1 MKKTTIAAVALAAL
15 LGACAPAENTNTAT
29 TNANKTTTNTTTT
42 TTNTATTTASP
53 ATTTASPATGAAKP
67 LYERLGGEAAIG
79 AVIDDFVGRAAA
91 DTRIN
96 KKFAKSNI
104 DRLKVHLKQQVCA
117 ATGGPCKYTGENM
130 KRSHTNMGVTE
141 GEFGALVEDLVAT
154 LDKFKVPK
162 AEKDELLGILG
173 PLKDEIVEV
182 KGTQTGTALP
192 GNFKPL
198 PALDKEKATK

>member
-29 TNANKTTTNTTTT
+29 TTNANKATTNTTTNTTTT

-53 ATTTASPATGAAKP
+53 SPAAGAKP
-67 LYERLGGEAAIG
+67 LYERLGGESAIS

-130 KRSHTNMGVTE
+130 KKSHTNMGVTE
-141 GEFGALVEDLVAT
+141 GEFNALVEDLVAT

-182 KGTQTGTALP
+182 KEAKTGTPLP
-192 GNFKPL
+192 PNFKPL
-198 PALDKEKATK
+198 PPLEKEKTAK

>member
-42 TTNTATTTASP
+42 TTNTTTTASP

-67 LYERLGGEAAIG
+67 LYERLGGETAIS
-79 AVIDDFVGRAAA
+79 AVIDDFVTRCAA

-117 ATGGPCKYTGENM
+117 ASGGPCKYTGENM

-141 GEFGALVEDLVAT
+141 GEFNALVEDLVAT

-162 AEKDELLGILG
+162 AEKDELLGVLG
-173 PLKDEIVEV
+173 PLKGEIVEV
-182 KGTQTGTALP
+182 QGTATGTALP

-198 PALDKEKATK
+198 PPLEKEKTAK

>member
-42 TTNTATTTASP
+42 TTNTTTTASP

-67 LYERLGGEAAIG
+67 LYERLGGETAIS
-79 AVIDDFVGRAAA
+79 AVIDDFVTRCAG

-130 KRSHTNMGVTE
+130 KKSHTNMGVTE

-182 KGTQTGTALP
+182 KEAKTGTPLP
-192 GNFKPL
+192 PNFKPL
-198 PALDKEKATK
+198 PPLEKEKTAK